1 LTPDLAVN
9 TFRNIDRLFPTRTIK
24 AGGKP
29 SELPKTEKELGDPN
43 TLQACTAF
51 MSENDKSYR
60 DWKANRGQTGTYV
73 MSMERGCYRAR
84 WLNPIE
90 RTST

>member
-1 LTPDLAVN
+1 MN

-29 SELPKTEKELGDPN
+29 SELPKSEKELGNPD
-43 TLQACTAF
+43 TLRAFTAF

-60 DWKANRGQTGTYV
+60 DWKANRSQTDTYV
-73 MSMERGCYRAR
+73 MSVERGCCRAR

-90 RTST
+90 RT

>member
-1 LTPDLAVN
+1 VN

-29 SELPKTEKELGDPN
+29 SELPKSEKELGNPD
-43 TLQACTAF
+43 TLRAFTAF

-73 MSMERGCYRAR
+73 MSMERGCCRAR

-90 RTST
+90 RTWT